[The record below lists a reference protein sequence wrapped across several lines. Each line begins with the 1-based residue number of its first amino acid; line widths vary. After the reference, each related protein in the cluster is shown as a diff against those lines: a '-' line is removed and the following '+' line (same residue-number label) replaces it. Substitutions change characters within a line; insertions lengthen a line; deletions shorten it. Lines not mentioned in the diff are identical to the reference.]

1 MQIITLRNYVYSP
14 CQILYP
20 RLCLGYK
27 VQGVT
32 IINTRGKLKLN

>member
-20 RLCLGYK
+20 RLCLGYR
-27 VQGVT
+27 VR
-32 IINTRGKLKLN
+32 NTTMIDAKARLK